1 VTIPTQFVKHLVK
14 LHGGGISDSNAR
26 SHTNLPLVLI
36 GGGNGTLKRGRALR
50 YPEETAITGLHLALL
65 EKLGVHMDKFG
76 DAGGAI
82 ET

>member
-1 VTIPTQFVKHLVK
+1 MTIPTQFVKHLVK

-36 GGGNGTLKRGRALR
+36 GGGNGRSREAAR
-50 YPEETAITGLHLALL
+50 FSIQTAMNGLHLALL
-65 EKLGVHMDKFG
+65 EKLGVYKDKFG

>member
-1 VTIPTQFVKHLVK
+1 MTIPTQFVKHLVK

-50 YPEETAITGLHLALL
+50 YPEETAMTGLHLALL